1 MRRRVVYDRAGEP
14 AMDLGGRRSYFGNGS
29 DVMHLHDLET
39 GERRLGKLEDVSEA
53 ARLCDA
59 LPEIDFVISGAYT
72 DGMEAREAYPRQ
84 FNARWSRRPPSRS
97 S

>member
-1 MRRRVVYDRAGEP
+1 MRRRVVYDRAGEA

-72 DGMEAREAYPRQ
+72 DGMEAREAHPRQ